1 MLFLPDNKS
10 TSLFSLPTR
19 KTEITLNETKIPIEI
34 KTEII
39 PFDPP
44 ADRSVPEPAKDVT
57 QQIVSEDSNSNNY
70 TEKASNEDH
79 VDKGDKTEPTSTSSN
94 NTLPLPVVA
103 KSTVITSSTEKMST
117 TPLATTT
124 TLRPEPEVFVNKN
137 QSQEYEDEEED
148 EGFSFGSV
156 LKLLLSDSY
165 DTTTTSPHKKKPETA
180 PTRAFITT
188 TSVPISTTR
197 RLIPKPT
204 VPSFVPLPHH
214 QYIPPKKILPQ
225 NPVNRIDHLVLGE
238 ATAIKKTT
246 PRPTI
251 PFRIT
256 TSRRP
261 FTRPTTAKPIDT
273 TKLEITT
280 KEEPSVQYSSVNH
293 EIPRPSTN
301 GLPTVGGLPGVGGLL
316 KLAGCNI
323 YGQMYRVGR
332 IIAELSTAC
341 QECRCTELGV
351 QCRDLR
357 C

>member
-1 MLFLPDNKS
+1 MNHFVFLSDNKS
-10 TSLFSLPTR
+10 TALLGLPTR
-19 KTEITLNETKIPIEI
+19 KTEITLNETKVPIEI
-34 KTEII
+34 NTEII

-44 ADRSVPEPAKDVT
+44 PDRSVPPPAEDVKHDT
-57 QQIVSEDSNSNNY
+57 DYEGTDVKNDNKTASHHQSLDNN
-70 TEKASNEDH
+70 
-79 VDKGDKTEPTSTSSN
+79 GTSTTSN
-94 NTLPLPVVA
+94 KTTTVPVTTH
-103 KSTVITSSTEKMST
+103 STVTTNSTEKIST
-117 TPLATTT
+117 TSVTTTT
-124 TLRPEPEVFVNKN
+124 TLRPQRQEPQTFDTKN

-165 DTTTTSPHKKKPETA
+165 DTTTTSPYKKPDPA
-180 PTRAFITT
+180 PTRTIITT
-188 TSVPISTTR
+188 TTPLPISTTK

-214 QYIPPKKILPQ
+214 QYIPPKNILPQ
-225 NPVNRIDHLVLGE
+225 NTVNRIDHLVLGE

-246 PRPTI
+246 PRPTT

-256 TSRRP
+256 SRKP
-261 FTRPTTAKPIDT
+261 FTTKPTTPKPTDT
-273 TKLEITT
+273 TRLGVTR
-280 KEEPSVQYSSVNH
+280 KEELSVQYTSVSH
-293 EIPRPSTN
+293 EVPRPSA
-301 GLPTVGGLPGVGGLL
+301 GGLPGVGGLL